1 MSFISLYVGPV
12 IEEFSDCH
20 TPADIFFQ
28 YFDTDILDKILSET
42 NLYINQKERNISP
55 VTREELLGFLGI
67 NLVMAYHKLPS
78 WTDYWKND
86 QDLCV
91 LFISATMTR
100 NRFAEILS
108 NLHVNDNLNIPE
120 GNKDK
125 LYKLRPLIEAINN
138 KYRKLYNVSR
148 RLSVDESMILFKGR
162 HSIKQYNPMKPIKRG
177 YKLWMRADMDGYI
190 TKFDVYQGKVSD
202 ASKSSAEDDESSNFG
217 LGENVVK
224 EMTDDLLNKNHEVY
238 FDNFFTSVPLM
249 EYLKTNGV
257 NAVGTVR
264 TIRKALPIGMD
275 EVLDRGE
282 CDYRVSKDGLV
293 MFKWQDNKCVSVLS
307 NFHGTE
313 ISSVQRTQKDG
324 SKSQFPC
331 PEAVADYNKFMG
343 GVDKA
348 DMLCSVQGLSRK
360 SKKWWHRIF
369 FGIVD
374 RTIVNAQI
382 AFSKIEGES
391 VSVLD
396 YRRAVAQALIAR
408 ATPVRVGRPRST
420 PSPQVPTKRRKTG
433 HSVSEEIRL
442 QNRGVHWAVYEKKR
456 GRCEV
461 CQMKQV
467 ESRPHSKCTMCKV
480 FLCCNERKNCF
491 AVFHEINM

>member
-1 MSFISLYVGPV
+1 
-12 IEEFSDCH
+12 
-20 TPADIFFQ
+20 
-28 YFDTDILDKILSET
+28 
-42 NLYINQKERNISP
+42 
-55 VTREELLGFLGI
+55 
-67 NLVMAYHKLPS
+67 MAYHMLPS

-91 LFISATMTR
+91 PFISATRTR

-108 NLHVNDNLNIPE
+108 NLHVNDNLSILE

-125 LYKLRPLIEAINN
+125 LYKLRPLTEAINN

-202 ASKSSAEDDESSNFG
+202 ARKSSAEDDESSNFG
-217 LGENVVK
+217 LGENVIK

-264 TIRKALPIGMD
+264 TIRKALPLGMD

-313 ISSVQRTQKDG
+313 I
-324 SKSQFPC
+324 
-331 PEAVADYNKFMG
+331 
-343 GVDKA
+343 
-348 DMLCSVQGLSRK
+348 
-360 SKKWWHRIF
+360 
-369 FGIVD
+369 
-374 RTIVNAQI
+374 
-382 AFSKIEGES
+382 
-391 VSVLD
+391 
-396 YRRAVAQALIAR
+396 
-408 ATPVRVGRPRST
+408 
-420 PSPQVPTKRRKTG
+420 
-433 HSVSEEIRL
+433 
-442 QNRGVHWAVYEKKR
+442 
-456 GRCEV
+456 
-461 CQMKQV
+461 
-467 ESRPHSKCTMCKV
+467 
-480 FLCCNERKNCF
+480 
-491 AVFHEINM
+491 